1 MFTPA
6 RITTLLFIFFASGAA
21 GLVYEVVWMRLLS
34 LTLSV
39 TVYAVSTVLCAFMAG
54 LAIGAAIAG
63 RMAER
68 MRRPLYAYGLIE
80 IVLGVVAL
88 AAPTILIHL
97 QTLYAWVFDVTGH
110 GGPIFVLLRFFLAFG
125 VLVIPS
131 TLMGTTLPLLSKA
144 LIDRESAVGR
154 GAGTLYAVNTL
165 GAVTGCSAAGFL
177 LIPNLGL
184 SSTNLLAA
192 ATSIAAGVAAIAMSR
207 RIEEHAAAPRPA
219 PVVKTPS
226 LAGAG
231 THLGIAYAAIAVS
244 GFTALGYEVL
254 WTRAL
259 EQFTHNSTYAYT
271 AMLAT
276 FLIGL
281 GVGSA
286 VAASWADRLKRPLF
300 ALGIVELLVAVSVV
314 ASLFLYS
321 NMDRVVPTLVD
332 AAGGVGSWGR
342 VILLIFL
349 EASSVLLVTTFLF
362 GVTFP
367 LVARAVVDDVGSV
380 ASRIASAY
388 AWNTLGSILGSLIV
402 GFVAIPALGLVGS
415 FYVLAAINLLLA
427 ISLTWRFAE
436 QRARWATVGASAAI
450 AVIALLWIPV
460 DLFRSSYER
469 RYGELLF
476 YKEEVTDTVMVTEND
491 KGHRMIRYGDG
502 RGTAGNISVVE
513 DRMYAQIP
521 LLLHPK
527 PLRVLNICFGVGNSL
542 SSVLTHPVE
551 HVDSV
556 ELSPGVIGAAPFF
569 ADTNRNVLDD
579 PRIQMTI
586 ADGRNF
592 LLTSD
597 HKYDIIRLDPPELH
611 TAGIV
616 NLYTKEFLE
625 LSRDHLNPGG
635 IFSVWVNVV
644 MTPVE
649 DLQHLTRTIASV
661 FPYVSIWHGPARYSW
676 VINGSLEPRDPDM
689 TLLTQKFANPAV
701 SEEMKSIGVDGPFSF
716 LSHFVL
722 SGDEVNEF
730 AGGGPIVTDDYTI
743 LDFSVPRSLDSF
755 YGIANANTDLWLEQ
769 YMGPV
774 AGQSI
779 ALKRFFE
786 KMALMNGYKK
796 PVLPH
801 LQNVEAAGFTPEEV
815 EKSVAASGRGERPEK
830 KPS

>member
-1 MFTPA
+1 MFTSA
-6 RITTLLFIFFASGAA
+6 RVTSLLFIFFASGAA

-68 MRRPLYAYGLIE
+68 MSRPLFTYGVIE
-80 IVLGVVAL
+80 VVLGVIAL
-88 AAPTILIHL
+88 ATPGVLIHL
-97 QTLYAWVFDVTGH
+97 QSVYSWIFDATGST
-110 GGPIFVLLRFFLAFG
+110 GLTFVLLRFLLAFI
-125 VLVIPS
+125 VLVVPS

-165 GAVTGCSAAGFL
+165 GAVTGCIAAGFL

-184 SSTNLLAA
+184 SSTNMLAA
-192 ATSIAAGVAAIAMSR
+192 TTSIAAGLAAMAMSR
-207 RIEEHAAAPRPA
+207 QTGEHAAAVRPA
-219 PVVKTPS
+219 RAQRTTTPR
-226 LAGAG
+226 ATAPHIGF
-231 THLGIAYAAIAVS
+231 AYGAIAIS

-276 FLIGL
+276 FLIGI

-286 VAASWADRLKRPLF
+286 VAAGWADRLKRPLF
-300 ALGIVELLVAVSVV
+300 ALGVVELLVAVSVV
-314 ASLFLYS
+314 VSLFVYS
-321 NMDRVVPTLVD
+321 NLDRIIPTLVG
-332 AAGGVGSWGR
+332 AAGGVGSWVR
-342 VILLIFL
+342 VILLIFV

-367 LVARAVVDDVGSV
+367 LVARAVVDDVGTV

-388 AWNTLGSILGSLIV
+388 AWNTLGSIIGSLIV

-415 FYVLAAINLLLA
+415 FYLLAAVNLALA
-427 ISLTWRFAE
+427 LALTWRFAE
-436 QRARWATVGASAAI
+436 QRARWMTAGASALV
-450 AVIALLWIPV
+450 AVVALLWIPI
-460 DLFRSSYER
+460 DLFRDSYQR

-502 RGTAGNISVVE
+502 RGTAGNISVIE

-521 LLLHPK
+521 LLLHPH

-569 ADTNRNVLDD
+569 ADTNRDVLAD

-592 LLTSD
+592 LLTTD
-597 HKYDIIRLDPPELH
+597 RKYDIIRLDPPELH

-625 LSRDHLNPGG
+625 LARDHLAPGG

-661 FPYVSIWHGPARYSW
+661 FPHVSIWHGPARYSW
-676 VINGSLEPRDPDM
+676 VINGSMVPRDPDL

-701 SEEMKSIGVDGPFSF
+701 SEEMRSIGVDGPFSF

-722 SGDEVNEF
+722 SGEDVKGF
-730 AGGGPIVTDDYTI
+730 AGDGPIVTDDHTI

-755 YGIANANTDLWLEQ
+755 YGIANANTDMWLEQ
-769 YMGPV
+769 YLGPV
-774 AGQSI
+774 AGQST

-786 KMALMNGYKK
+786 KMAVMNGYKK

-801 LQNVEAAGFTPEEV
+801 LLNVEAAGFTPEEV

-830 KPS
+830 QPS